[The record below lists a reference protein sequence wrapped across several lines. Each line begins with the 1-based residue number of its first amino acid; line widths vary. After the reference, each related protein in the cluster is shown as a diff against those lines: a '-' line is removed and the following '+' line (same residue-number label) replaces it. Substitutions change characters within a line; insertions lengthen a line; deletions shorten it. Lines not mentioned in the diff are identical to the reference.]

1 MALDLNSYMITIA
14 SGTVTPV
21 LIGGE
26 LDWRNDGNQNRT
38 LAISG
43 ANAGDSFLIEFTLDK
58 TNWVALQAAST
69 AATFYVVH
77 LTGPY
82 AQLRITK
89 TGTNGAA
96 TVTAIV

>member
-1 MALDLNSYMITIA
+1 MSLDLNNYTITIA

-26 LDWRNDGNQNRT
+26 LDWRNDGTQNRT
-38 LAISG
+38 VAISG
-43 ANAGDSFLIEFTLDK
+43 ANATDSFLIEFTLDG
-58 TNWVALQAAST
+58 TNWVANAAALT
-69 AATFYVVH
+69 GAVFFVAR

-82 AQLRITK
+82 KQLRITK